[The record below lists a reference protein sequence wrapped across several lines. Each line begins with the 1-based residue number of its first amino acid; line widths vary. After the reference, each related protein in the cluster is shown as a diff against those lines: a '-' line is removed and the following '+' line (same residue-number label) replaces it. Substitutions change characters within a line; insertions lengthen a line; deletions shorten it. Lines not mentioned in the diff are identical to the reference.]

1 MFLTILKISGI
12 AVLSILG
19 IIVLTLLL
27 LLFVPIRYRAKG
39 VAAEIADPA
48 VATKAQLG
56 EAYGLKAFSGVGKE
70 WNEQTLAFCEYVT
83 GKTFEEVKGIALT
96 ETTSPA
102 EADLAGSVSIA
113 VGDFMGLV
121 EKAAE

>member
-39 VAAEIADPA
+39 VAAENTLQMEGKISWLLHFVAASFEIAK
-48 VATKAQLG
+48 TQKKLNTAQS
-56 EAYGLKAFSGVGKE
+56 ESLKATYTKQLKQLE
-70 WNEQTLAFCEYVT
+70 
-83 GKTFEEVKGIALT
+83 ALKK
-96 ETTSPA
+96 
-102 EADLAGSVSIA
+102 DVINRIA
-113 VGDFMGLV
+113 VLSMVVDIDPNTFVQHGR
-121 EKAAE
+121 KRR